1 MTNIMSMRTLCRIF
15 VSFCLIH
22 LCICA
27 AVFGQESWTMERCIS
42 HALENN
48 ISVSQSYLK
57 QRSSELQLKQ
67 AKMNRLP
74 SVNGSASQ
82 SLLDPANT
90 SFGVNASLN
99 LFDGFNTENNIKK
112 SKIELE
118 RQAIQVEQAKYD
130 IEIAVI
136 EAYIQALYA
145 KDNISLA
152 EKLLETSEKEMKISE
167 AKFKV
172 GSISQKDYS
181 DMAAQYA
188 NKQYSLIRATNQY
201 SQQLLTLKQLLELG
215 PEVDFDIA
223 EQEQSVSDFEVP
235 SPIDVFN
242 EACKVYPEM
251 LNAEQQ
257 LALDSLSVK
266 MAKSSYYPSLS
277 LSAGVG
283 ANINFFDSESE
294 LQGNNSLRL
303 SLSVPIFNKWQTKT
317 SVETAK
323 INSEYNALSVES
335 ARKNLYK
342 QIETACKNAESYQAE
357 DKALEASLEAL
368 EVSVEL
374 AQKQFEVGLIDAT
387 TLLVTETNLAQTSIS
402 QLQAKYMARLNYLVI
417 LHYQG
422 KHTF

>member
-1 MTNIMSMRTLCRIF
+1 MKLLNIIFLLTIIGATNCFSQDELPVQKT
-15 VSFCLIH
+15 
-22 LCICA
+22 
-27 AVFGQESWTMERCIS
+27 QSWDLQTCIS

-57 QRSSELQLKQ
+57 HRSSELQLNQ

-82 SLLDPANT
+82 SLLDPMNT
-90 SFGVNASLN
+90 SVGVNANLN

-112 SKIELE
+112 SKLELD

-136 EAYIQALYA
+136 EAFIQALYA

-152 EKLLETSEKEMKISE
+152 EKLLETSENEMKISE

-181 DMAAQYA
+181 DMEAQYA
-188 NKQYSLIRATNQY
+188 NKQYSLIRAKNQY

-215 PEVDFDIA
+215 PDVDFDIV
-223 EQEQSVSDFEVP
+223 EQELSSSDFEIP
-235 SPIDVFN
+235 TPIDVFN
-242 EACKVYPEM
+242 DACKMYPEM
-251 LNAEQQ
+251 LFAEQQ

-323 INSEYNALSVES
+323 INSEYNALAVES
-335 ARKNLYK
+335 TRKNLYK

-374 AQKQFEVGLIDAT
+374 AQKQFKVGLIDAT
-387 TLLVTETNLAQTSIS
+387 TLLVTETNYAQTSIS
-402 QLQAKYMARLNYLVI
+402 QLQAKYMAILNYMVI
-417 LHYQG
+417 QHYQG

>member
-1 MTNIMSMRTLCRIF
+1 MKLLNIIFLLTIIGATNCFSQDELPVQKT
-15 VSFCLIH
+15 
-22 LCICA
+22 
-27 AVFGQESWTMERCIS
+27 QSWDLQTCIS

-57 QRSSELQLKQ
+57 HRSSELQLNQ

-82 SLLDPANT
+82 SLLDPMNT
-90 SFGVNASLN
+90 SVGVNANLN

-112 SKIELE
+112 SKLELD

-136 EAYIQALYA
+136 EAFIQALYA

-152 EKLLETSEKEMKISE
+152 EKLLETSENEMKISE

-181 DMAAQYA
+181 DMEAQYA
-188 NKQYSLIRATNQY
+188 NKQYSLIRAKNQY

-215 PEVDFDIA
+215 PDVDFDIV
-223 EQEQSVSDFEVP
+223 EQELSSSDFEIP
-235 SPIDVFN
+235 TPIDVFN
-242 EACKVYPEM
+242 DACKMYPEM
-251 LNAEQQ
+251 LFAEQQ
-257 LALDSLSVK
+257 LTLDSLSVK

-277 LSAGVG
+277 LSAGV
-283 ANINFFDSESE
+283 ESE

-323 INSEYNALSVES
+323 INSEYNALAVES
-335 ARKNLYK
+335 TRKNLYK

-374 AQKQFEVGLIDAT
+374 AQKQFKVGLIDAT
-387 TLLVTETNLAQTSIS
+387 TLLVTETNYAQTSIS
-402 QLQAKYMARLNYLVI
+402 QLQAKYMAILNYMVI
-417 LHYQG
+417 QHYQG

>member
-1 MTNIMSMRTLCRIF
+1 MRTSCRIF
-15 VSFCLIH
+15 VSFWLIH
-22 LCICA
+22 LCICT
-27 AVFGQESWTMERCIS
+27 AVLGQESWTMERCIS

-57 QRSSELQLKQ
+57 QHSSELQLKQ

-82 SLLDPANT
+82 SLLDPMNT
-90 SFGVNASLN
+90 SVGVNASLN

-112 SKIELE
+112 SKIELD

-152 EKLLETSEKEMKISE
+152 EKLLETSEKEMKIAE

-188 NKQYSLIRATNQY
+188 NKQYSLIRAKNQFA
-201 SQQLLTLKQLLELG
+201 QQLLTLKQLLELG
-215 PEVDFDIA
+215 PDVDFDIA
-223 EQEQSVSDFEVP
+223 EQEQSASDFEVP

-242 EACKVYPEM
+242 EACKVYPEI

-323 INSEYNALSVES
+323 INSEYNALSIES
-335 ARKNLYK
+335 TRKNLYK

-387 TLLVTETNLAQTSIS
+387 TLLVTETNYAQTSLS
-402 QLQAKYMARLNYLVI
+402 QLQAKYMAQLNYIVI
-417 LHYQG
+417 QHYQG

>member
-1 MTNIMSMRTLCRIF
+1 
-15 VSFCLIH
+15 
-22 LCICA
+22 
-27 AVFGQESWTMERCIS
+27 MERCIS

-48 ISVSQSYLK
+48 VSVSQSYLK

-112 SKIELE
+112 SKIEHE

-201 SQQLLTLKQLLELG
+201 SQQLLTLKQLLEL
-215 PEVDFDIA
+215 
-223 EQEQSVSDFEVP
+223 
-235 SPIDVFN
+235 
-242 EACKVYPEM
+242 
-251 LNAEQQ
+251 
-257 LALDSLSVK
+257 
-266 MAKSSYYPSLS
+266 
-277 LSAGVG
+277 
-283 ANINFFDSESE
+283 
-294 LQGNNSLRL
+294 
-303 SLSVPIFNKWQTKT
+303 
-317 SVETAK
+317 
-323 INSEYNALSVES
+323 
-335 ARKNLYK
+335 
-342 QIETACKNAESYQAE
+342 
-357 DKALEASLEAL
+357 
-368 EVSVEL
+368 
-374 AQKQFEVGLIDAT
+374 
-387 TLLVTETNLAQTSIS
+387 
-402 QLQAKYMARLNYLVI
+402 
-417 LHYQG
+417 
-422 KHTF
+422 

>member
-1 MTNIMSMRTLCRIF
+1 MKLLNVIFLLAIIGATNCFSQDELPVQKT
-15 VSFCLIH
+15 
-22 LCICA
+22 
-27 AVFGQESWTMERCIS
+27 QSWDLQTCIS

-57 QRSSELQLKQ
+57 HRSSELQLNQ

-82 SLLDPANT
+82 SLLDPMNT
-90 SFGVNASLN
+90 SVGVNANLN

-112 SKIELE
+112 SKLELD

-136 EAYIQALYA
+136 EAFIQALYA

-152 EKLLETSEKEMKISE
+152 EKLLETSENEMKISE

-181 DMAAQYA
+181 DMEAQYA
-188 NKQYSLIRATNQY
+188 NKQYSLIRAKNQY

-215 PEVDFDIA
+215 PDVDFDIV
-223 EQEQSVSDFEVP
+223 EQELSSSDFEIP
-235 SPIDVFN
+235 TPIDVFN
-242 EACKVYPEM
+242 DACKMYPEM
-251 LNAEQQ
+251 LFAEQQ

-323 INSEYNALSVES
+323 INSEYNALAVES
-335 ARKNLYK
+335 TRKNLYK

-374 AQKQFEVGLIDAT
+374 AQKQFKVGLIDAT
-387 TLLVTETNLAQTSIS
+387 TLLVTETNYAQTSIS
-402 QLQAKYMARLNYLVI
+402 QLQAKYMAILNYMVI
-417 LHYQG
+417 QHYQG

>member
-1 MTNIMSMRTLCRIF
+1 MKLLNIIFLLAIIGATNCFSQDELPVQKT
-15 VSFCLIH
+15 
-22 LCICA
+22 
-27 AVFGQESWTMERCIS
+27 QSWDLQTCIS

-57 QRSSELQLKQ
+57 HRSSELQLNQ

-82 SLLDPANT
+82 SLLDPMNT
-90 SFGVNASLN
+90 SVGVNANLN

-112 SKIELE
+112 SKIELD

-136 EAYIQALYA
+136 EAFIQALYA

-152 EKLLETSEKEMKISE
+152 EKLLETSENEMKISE

-181 DMAAQYA
+181 DMEAQYA
-188 NKQYSLIRATNQY
+188 NKQYSLIRAKNQY

-215 PEVDFDIA
+215 PDVDFDIV
-223 EQEQSVSDFEVP
+223 EQELSSSDFEIP
-235 SPIDVFN
+235 TPIDVFN
-242 EACKVYPEM
+242 DACKMYPEM
-251 LNAEQQ
+251 LFAEQQ

-323 INSEYNALSVES
+323 INSEYNALAVES
-335 ARKNLYK
+335 TRKNLYK

-374 AQKQFEVGLIDAT
+374 AQKQFKVGLIDAT
-387 TLLVTETNLAQTSIS
+387 TLLVTETNYAQTSIS
-402 QLQAKYMARLNYLVI
+402 QLQAKYMAILNYMVI
-417 LHYQG
+417 QHYQG

>member
-1 MTNIMSMRTLCRIF
+1 MRTLCRIF
-15 VSFCLIH
+15 ISFCLIH
-22 LCICA
+22 ICICT

-57 QRSSELQLKQ
+57 QRSSELQLNQ

-74 SVNGSASQ
+74 SVTGSASQ
-82 SLLDPANT
+82 SLLDPMNT
-90 SFGVNASLN
+90 SVGVNANLN

-112 SKIELE
+112 SKLELD

-136 EAYIQALYA
+136 EAYIQVLYTR
-145 KDNISLA
+145 DNVELA
-152 EKLLETSEKEMKISE
+152 ELLLSVCEKELKISE

-181 DMAAQYA
+181 DMTAEYA
-188 NKQYSLIRATNQY
+188 NKQYSLIRAQNQY
-201 SQQLLTLKQLLELG
+201 SQQVLTLKQLLELG
-215 PEVDFDIA
+215 PEVDFDIVK
-223 EQEQSVSDFEVP
+223 QEQTDTQFEIP

-242 EACKVYPEM
+242 EACKVYPDM
-251 LNAEQQ
+251 IYAEQQ
-257 LALDSLSVK
+257 LAIDSLSVK

-335 ARKNLYK
+335 TRKNLYK

-357 DKALEASLEAL
+357 NKALESSLEAL
-368 EVSVEL
+368 EISVDL
-374 AQKQFEVGLIDAT
+374 ARKQFEVGLIDAT
-387 TLLVTETNLAQTSIS
+387 TLLVTETNYAQTSIS
-402 QLQAKYMARLNYLVI
+402 QLQAKYMAELNYMVI
-417 LHYQG
+417 QHYQG
-422 KHTF
+422 KHSSL